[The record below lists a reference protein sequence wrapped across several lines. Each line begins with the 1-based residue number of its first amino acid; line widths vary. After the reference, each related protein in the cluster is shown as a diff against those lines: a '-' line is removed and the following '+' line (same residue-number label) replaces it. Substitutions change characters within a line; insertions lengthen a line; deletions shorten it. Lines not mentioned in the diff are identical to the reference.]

1 MARVRGVPVDVPA
14 CVTQGVRRGRGVHEA
29 RFYRRG
35 APAANS
41 YVNARRGASG
51 ELAVHFLFLRVLH
64 FFPQLLTS
72 AAFRPPH
79 TIPQRV
85 APSRHSSMH
94 RIALRT
100 PALFPKPVVKNTLRI
115 PIYQLDAFA
124 SAPFKGNPAAVCPL
138 DA

>member
-1 MARVRGVPVDVPA
+1 MKAGLTKRVRTRGDTQRTARIFPGGPLDQPSLWLALCTESQALHGWLPSALLSDPA
-14 CVTQGVRRGRGVHEA
+14 TSCA
-29 RFYRRG
+29 
-35 APAANS
+35 
-41 YVNARRGASG
+41 ARR
-51 ELAVHFLFLRVLH
+51 
-64 FFPQLLTS
+64 
-72 AAFRPPH
+72 
-79 TIPQRV
+79 
-85 APSRHSSMH
+85 SSMH

>member
-14 CVTQGVRRGRGVHEA
+14 CVSRECAVDEGFTKRAFIVGGHQRPVTISLCFSSSTYLLFFFVYAFLQCFGSHVRCLTPSWRSRNQL
-29 RFYRRG
+29 R
-35 APAANS
+35 
-41 YVNARRGASG
+41 ARR
-51 ELAVHFLFLRVLH
+51 
-64 FFPQLLTS
+64 
-72 AAFRPPH
+72 
-79 TIPQRV
+79 
-85 APSRHSSMH
+85 SSMH

>member
-1 MARVRGVPVDVPA
+1 MCA
-14 CVTQGVRRGRGVHEA
+14 
-29 RFYRRG
+29 
-35 APAANS
+35 
-41 YVNARRGASG
+41 
-51 ELAVHFLFLRVLH
+51 
-64 FFPQLLTS
+64 
-72 AAFRPPH
+72 
-79 TIPQRV
+79 QR
-85 APSRHSSMH
+85 SSMH

>member
-1 MARVRGVPVDVPA
+1 M
-14 CVTQGVRRGRGVHEA
+14 
-29 RFYRRG
+29 F
-35 APAANS
+35 
-41 YVNARRGASG
+41 SG
-51 ELAVHFLFLRVLH
+51 F
-64 FFPQLLTS
+64 TS
-72 AAFRPPH
+72 AAFRPPGDPA
-79 TIPQRV
+79 T
-85 APSRHSSMH
+85 SRAARRSSMH